1 MKSSKLILSIMASA
15 IIGFS
20 SSSVTAGDYP
30 VYEGFNK
37 QAMAGEAFTGLPGK
51 GKTLA
56 FANIVNGS
64 PFCDLVEESVIRQA
78 LAAGFARDDIII
90 LNKIE

>member
-1 MKSSKLILSIMASA
+1 MASA

-64 PFCDLVEESVIRQA
+64 PFCDLFTRRSQIWLNSVAGPRRN
-78 LAAGFARDDIII
+78 LAQVQHGMRSVAGVQR
-90 LNKIE
+90 